1 MPKKELTTPGDS
13 FRERNSEAFWTE
25 DIATGTVC
33 TDSILVLSAHM
44 RECVLWNFSCNVGLI
59 SQQLLVNI
67 NNKERFAVFVHT
79 PCTTQEVHT
88 SKELLGDTT
97 MNVSADTQLLGTTSG
112 DTTNYRRLIKL
123 HVQNAAIV
131 AHYNDV

>member
-1 MPKKELTTPGDS
+1 
-13 FRERNSEAFWTE
+13 
-25 DIATGTVC
+25 
-33 TDSILVLSAHM
+33 M

-88 SKELLGDTT
+88 SKELGDTT
-97 MNVSADTQLLGTTSG
+97 MNVSADAQLLGTTNG
-112 DTTNYRRLIKL
+112 DTTNYRHLITTNYRHLIKL